1 MAKKNT
7 SYFKSPLIYLNLV
20 GSQDDLIFD
29 GGSFYMDKNG
39 SILELAP
46 FFEES
51 NFTVDL
57 KQSNSKKKNRSFIF
71 DNNKLLY
78 LALMNSLKDYMSK
91 NNFDTALIG
100 VSGGIDSALTATI
113 AADAIGSNHLRSV
126 FLPSKYTSK
135 SSEIDA
141 KELIKRIDVNLE
153 IISIESSRKFMLKE
167 LDFLFKNKKIDITE
181 ENIQSRIRGLL
192 LMAISNKFDSL
203 LLTTGNKSE
212 LLVGYSTL
220 YGDMC
225 GGFSLLKDL
234 YKTQVIELSKWRN
247 QNYLESFR
255 VKKKNIIPNI
265 IITKEPSAELKFNQK
280 DSDTLPPYK
289 ILDKILDL
297 LIDKNQDLKSII
309 KKGFNEEIVRRIWKM
324 VKVSEFKRYQSALG
338 PKVSEMSLD
347 RDRRFPITNKF
358 VL

>member
-1 MAKKNT
+1 MQTLERIN
-7 SYFKSPLIYLNLV
+7 YIKSWILDYCKSAPNEPRALI
-20 GSQDDLIFD
+20 
-29 GGSFYMDKNG
+29 
-39 SILELAP
+39 
-46 FFEES
+46 
-51 NFTVDL
+51 
-57 KQSNSKKKNRSFIF
+57 
-71 DNNKLLY
+71 
-78 LALMNSLKDYMSK
+78 
-91 NNFDTALIG
+91 IG

-247 QNYLESFR
+247 QNYL
-255 VKKKNIIPNI
+255 
-265 IITKEPSAELKFNQK
+265 
-280 DSDTLPPYK
+280 
-289 ILDKILDL
+289 
-297 LIDKNQDLKSII
+297 
-309 KKGFNEEIVRRIWKM
+309 
-324 VKVSEFKRYQSALG
+324 
-338 PKVSEMSLD
+338 
-347 RDRRFPITNKF
+347 
-358 VL
+358 